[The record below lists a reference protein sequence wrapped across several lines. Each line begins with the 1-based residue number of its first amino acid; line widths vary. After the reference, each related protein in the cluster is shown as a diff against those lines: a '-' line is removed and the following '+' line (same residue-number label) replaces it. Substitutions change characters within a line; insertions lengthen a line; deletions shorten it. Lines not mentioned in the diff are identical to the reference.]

1 VAFRLRRR
9 IAGKGAKSDGKRF
22 SGIMRRDIC
31 SSLRLRKGNG
41 RPAGVFNSWAL
52 RGLIAAG
59 TGPRPP
65 ANPIKAQGSELRWRQ
80 SQRGHGGPDGEEA
93 VSLGSFCQNAIRGC
107 IRQSSPQ
114 WWRFGPFHLT
124 QKFAR
129 LFCPPPN
136 SFAAAK
142 PPGEAHSPFIY
153 DDLAGVTRANRFNL
167 NSLCHTV

>member
-41 RPAGVFNSWAL
+41 RPAWVFNSWAL
-52 RGLIAAG
+52 RGTNRG
-59 TGPRPP
+59 RNGSTTPS
-65 ANPIKAQGSELRWRQ
+65 KSHQGSG
-80 SQRGHGGPDGEEA
+80 QRASMATIPARPRRTGREEA
-93 VSLGSFCQNAIRGC
+93 VSLGLFCQNAIRGC

-129 LFCPPPN
+129 LFFVAYLGRYHAHRPIYSLPLN
-136 SFAAAK
+136 HQERHIHHSFTM
-142 PPGEAHSPFIY
+142 I
-153 DDLAGVTRANRFNL
+153 LRA
-167 NSLCHTV
+167 